1 MDPNIF
7 WEIIGQYNSQTIIIQ
22 IFLFVLLILA
32 FFISYIGKIK
42 WLIKLALGIIILY
55 IGISFFGYYGTEN
68 IQKYF
73 ALPLF
78 IICGLLFIFESIKN
92 KQDSLDKLNK
102 WQIILLVMYILYPLI
117 SFILGNKFPKT
128 VTYIMPCPIISASIA
143 IYSGYNVKNKLLLM
157 CMALWGL
164 TGIKAF
170 FANAYEDIILLICG
184 IYCIYILIKQR
195 KIKV

>member
-117 SFILGNKFPKT
+117 SFILGNKFPKM

>member
-1 MDPNIF
+1 MDSNIF

-22 IFLFVLLILA
+22 IFLFVLLSFA
-32 FFISYIGKIK
+32 FIISYIGKIK
-42 WLIKLALGIIILY
+42 WLIKLVLGLIILY
-55 IGISFFGYYGTEN
+55 IGILFFGYYGTEN

-78 IICGLLFIFESIKN
+78 IICGFLFIFESQKN
-92 KQDSLDKLNK
+92 RQDVLDKLNK
-102 WQIILLVMYILYPLI
+102 WQIILLIMYMLYPLI
-117 SFILGNKFPKT
+117 SFILGNKFPRM
-128 VTYIMPCPIISASIA
+128 VTYIMPCPIISISII
-143 IYSGYNVKNKLLLM
+143 IYSGFRIKNKILLI
-157 CMALWGL
+157 CMILWGL

-184 IYCIYILIKQR
+184 IYCIYVLIKKE